1 MLARLAILQLL
12 IPAEALHMPMLAQ
25 QRAVAPTMSAIDRR
39 AMLQNG
45 PVAGALLFGLAPMV
59 ANAAEDTFSSMGGAL
74 QPYIDVQKGYKLYKP
89 TAWNQFDAD
98 AGVYDVKFQDVI
110 EGAEIIQVSST
121 PVASATSV
129 KALGDLEEV
138 GAKFAKNRKA
148 ELVSSS
154 QREADGSLVYTYELK
169 GPDFHE
175 YLLLT
180 INRGKLY
187 RLNTV
192 ATNKRW
198 PKRQE
203 LYKNVVLSFV
213 PKGF

>member
-1 MLARLAILQLL
+1 LL
-12 IPAEALHMPMLAQ
+12 RPPP
-25 QRAVAPTMSAIDRR
+25 PTRPLCS
-39 AMLQNG
+39 
-45 PVAGALLFGLAPMV
+45 PVH
-59 ANAAEDTFSSMGGAL
+59 
-74 QPYIDVQKGYKLYKP
+74 
-89 TAWNQFDAD
+89 AWTPQFDAD

>member
-1 MLARLAILQLL
+1 MG
-12 IPAEALHMPMLAQ
+12 LAQ

>member
-1 MLARLAILQLL
+1 M
-12 IPAEALHMPMLAQ
+12 
-25 QRAVAPTMSAIDRR
+25 
-39 AMLQNG
+39 
-45 PVAGALLFGLAPMV
+45 
-59 ANAAEDTFSSMGGAL
+59 
-74 QPYIDVQKGYKLYKP
+74 
-89 TAWNQFDAD
+89 
-98 AGVYDVKFQDVI
+98 
-110 EGAEIIQVSST
+110 SST